1 MLGSSGE
8 SGDFIPERFGES
20 ELWSFDK
27 NVFRAFSLRLKF
39 LGLGFRALGP

>member
-20 ELWSFDK
+20 ELWSFDENK
-27 NVFRAFSLRLKF
+27 TSSGRF
-39 LGLGFRALGP
+39 LYG